1 VKPSARLVL
10 AVVDEMRVGQ
20 AVRGTVRLADH
31 ERACSTAHERA

>member
-1 VKPSARLVL
+1 VKLSATLVH

-20 AVRGTVRLADH
+20 AERGTVRSADH